1 MWHCLKIERYENGYL
16 LLHTHYTSAAF
27 SFIFTIV
34 FYCMNEFYLQWMQHW
49 CLCKHQ
55 LLNIPNE
62 VTQDEYTF
70 YTLWSILE
78 IIGMNMETNV
88 QTVLKVQYFGWV
100 YYKYHHLFDT
110 KENMN
115 ISLIGLP
122 YLRWYTDHLDYN
134 TLKI

>member
-1 MWHCLKIERYENGYL
+1 MEMVIYFCILIIH
-16 LLHTHYTSAAF
+16 LLHFHIF
-27 SFIFTIV
+27 SRSYFIAWMSF
-34 FYCMNEFYLQWMQHW
+34 CLQWMQQW

-88 QTVLKVQYFGWV
+88 QTVLKVQYFGWL
-100 YYKYHHLFDT
+100 YYKYHHLYYP

-115 ISLIGLP
+115 ISLIRREII
-122 YLRWYTDHLDYN
+122 RWCNDHLN
-134 TLKI
+134 HKTLKI